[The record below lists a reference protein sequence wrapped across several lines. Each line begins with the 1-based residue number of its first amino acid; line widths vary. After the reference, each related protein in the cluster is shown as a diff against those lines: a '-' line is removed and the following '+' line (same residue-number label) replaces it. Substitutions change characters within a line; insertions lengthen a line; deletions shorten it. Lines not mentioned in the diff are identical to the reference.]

1 MAKEIINQTQNAM
14 GSSTVLSSVPMH
26 SMPMENF
33 DKLSMKLA
41 ILHANLQVIHG
52 EGAENFQ
59 ALSDDLTDTY
69 LWGCAT
75 LAGEALALLSTKK

>member
-1 MAKEIINQTQNAM
+1 MHKNTTDQVVMQSI
-14 GSSTVLSSVPMH
+14 PMDD
-26 SMPMENF
+26 F

-41 ILHANLQVIHG
+41 ILHANLQLIHG

-59 ALSDDLTDTY
+59 TFSDELKNTY

-75 LAGEALALLSTKK
+75 LAGEALDLIHSKD